1 MTPAV
6 LVLVAFVFLV
16 MGPIP
21 LVTGVVLTW
30 SNWSEYRARTGGRED
45 WVETEA
51 EVTWCSPR
59 NAGQAPTT
67 WPYTY
72 RMQWTDTAGPGTS
85 ISVLEPGLHGRAAI
99 FGSLRP
105 QASGQDG
112 RRPRALHADP
122 ADPQP
127 DRSKLH
133 LHRSKG
139 VVEGASTSTATAS
152 SLTEPSRMTKCSRR
166 SRPTSASCRCS
177 LLAARCSMRGFAI
190 RHVPF

>member
-72 RMQWTDTAGPGTS
+72 RMQWTDAAGQAHQSLSSSQDCTVGRQY
-85 ISVLEPGLHGRAAI
+85 SVRYDPRHPDKMDEGRELFMPTPLI
-99 FGSLRP
+99 LSLIGVSFTFIGVK
-105 QASGQDG
+105 AWWKA
-112 RRPRALHADP
+112 RRLRRQLHA
-122 ADPQP
+122 
-127 DRSKLH
+127 R
-133 LHRSKG
+133 
-139 VVEGASTSTATAS
+139 
-152 SLTEPSRMTKCSRR
+152 
-166 SRPTSASCRCS
+166 
-177 LLAARCSMRGFAI
+177 
-190 RHVPF
+190 